1 MRNKLF
7 LVIIGIVFI
16 LGAVIISG
24 LFESEYVEPIADI
37 ELEEYF
43 LFLGLDEFGEVR
55 RTDTIIVAKLEDDGA
70 KMLSIPRDLRV
81 KFPDGSFHKINA
93 AYGYP
98 EIGGINL
105 VRRLIADLLGVRVN
119 AYMVADYRGV
129 VELVD
134 ALGGV
139 ELDIQ
144 SAMYY
149 EDSQQDLVI
158 DLAAGYQT
166 LDGSQAVDFLRYRGQ
181 TGDLGRI
188 GRQQYFLESLGEK
201 VSGASSVD
209 QVTKLIPAALK
220 HVQTNLSALD
230 LRSLAEK
237 AQSLTASDVQFAT
250 LPGRAQD
257 FDDGNYFVESP
268 VEVDALVDE
277 FFHNIERE
285 TNSDISVIVVNGR
298 ASPLGRAG
306 AVGTYSYLESQSF
319 TMLTHYFAD
328 ASDYPNSFIIDISGT
343 STSGSKSTKAQKLFA
358 TLSNV
363 IARNLTPGQIQTMLL
378 ERMDVEEL
386 GQIPNMSD
394 QAKAARLAEELIQVM
409 SVSEFES
416 ADESLPGF
424 GSTFAEGDSR
434 FSSRRY
440 DQEGVEERDRI
451 ATRFGMIRHFLNYFG
466 DATLA
471 DPTNLR
477 SQPAGAIDLM
487 DADLLLIIGE
497 GFPIQ

>member
-43 LFLGLDEFGEVR
+43 LFLGLDDFGEVR

-70 KMLSIPRDLRV
+70 KLLSIPRDLRV
-81 KFPDGSFHKINA
+81 KFPDGSFHKMNA
-93 AYGYP
+93 AFGYP

-105 VRRLIADLLGVRVN
+105 VRRLVSDLLGIRVN
-119 AYMVADYRGV
+119 AYLVADYQGV
-129 VELVD
+129 VDLVD

-139 ELDIQ
+139 EVDIEN
-144 SAMYY
+144 ALYY
-149 EDSQQDLVI
+149 EDTQQGLII

-166 LDGSQAVDFLRYRGQ
+166 LDGSQAVDFLRYRGP

-188 GRQQYFLESLGEK
+188 GRQQYFLESLGQK

-209 QVTKLIPAALK
+209 HITKLIPTALK
-220 HVQTNLSALD
+220 HVQTNLNALD
-230 LRSLAEK
+230 LKSLAEK
-237 AQSLTASDVQFAT
+237 TRNLTPEDIRFAT

-298 ASPLGRAG
+298 VGGRGG
-306 AVGTYSYLESQSF
+306 ATSTFEYLESQSF
-319 TMLTHYFAD
+319 KALANYFAD
-328 ASDYPNSFIIDISGT
+328 ARDYPNSFIIDLSGN
-343 STSGSKSTKAQKLFA
+343 STANSMSTKAQKLYA
-358 TLSNV
+358 TLSN
-363 IARNLTPGQIQTMLL
+363 IISRNYAPDEIQRVLM
-378 ERMDVEEL
+378 ERMDVAQI

-394 QAKAARLAEELIQVM
+394 QQKVARAVQELVKVT
-409 SVSEFES
+409 SVSGFISSQEGSE
-416 ADESLPGF
+416 GF
-424 GSTFAEGDSR
+424 GATFAPEDQRYFAG
-434 FSSRRY
+434 RY
-440 DQEGVEERDRI
+440 DQSGIDEEDRI
-451 ATRFGMIRHFLNYFG
+451 TTRFGMIRHFLGYFG
-466 DATLA
+466 DVTASG
-471 DPTNLR
+471 P
-477 SQPAGAIDLM
+477 IDLM
-487 DADLLLIIGE
+487 NADLLLIIGE
-497 GFPIQ
+497 GFPIE